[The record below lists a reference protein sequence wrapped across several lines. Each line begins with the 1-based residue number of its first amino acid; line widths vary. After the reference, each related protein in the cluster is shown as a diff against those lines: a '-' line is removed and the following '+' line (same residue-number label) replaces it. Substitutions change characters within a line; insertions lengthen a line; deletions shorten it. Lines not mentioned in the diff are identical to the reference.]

1 MNSKEMLSYFGL
13 TALPFSKEIPTEH
26 LHLLP
31 SVERHLAAAQLLVDT
46 RGIGVILGKSGT
58 GKSCLLRLL
67 ASRLPPGLYKPLYL
81 CHTSVGIM
89 EFYTHLASLFG
100 LSPSYRRA
108 NMFRDLKEHILSMNS
123 SRHVH
128 PVLLIDES
136 HMLNNEILAEI
147 RLLTNF
153 HFDSLN
159 ALTVVLCGAENLALR
174 FGLSALEALANSIT
188 ITITVESLSQEES
201 ISYIEN
207 RLTTCGAHTPLF
219 TKNALTLIHQASAG
233 ILRTLGTIANAALLK
248 AFIAKSQQVEAEHVQ
263 SVIQR

>member
-1 MNSKEMLSYFGL
+1 MNAKEMLSYFGL

-31 SVERHLAAAQLLVDT
+31 SVEKHLAAAQLLVDT
-46 RGIGVILGKSGT
+46 HGIGVILGKSGS

-81 CHTSVGIM
+81 CHTSVGIV
-89 EFYTHLASLFG
+89 EFYTHLSSLFG
-100 LSPSYRRA
+100 LSPCYRRA
-108 NMFRDLKEHILSMNS
+108 SMFRDLKEHILSMNS
-123 SRHVH
+123 PRHVH
-128 PVLLIDES
+128 PVLLIDEA

-159 ALTVVLCGAENLALR
+159 ALTVVLCGAENLSLR

-188 ITITVESLSQEES
+188 ITITVESLSPEES

-207 RLTTCGAHTPLF
+207 RLTSCGARAPLF

-233 ILRTLGTIANAALLK
+233 ILRTIGTIANAALLK
-248 AFIAKSQQVEAEHVQ
+248 AFIAKSQQVEAEHGQ
-263 SVIQR
+263 AVIQR